1 MAEMSP
7 KFAFTQLLRAW
18 RQKLGLSQADLTG
31 EEEFDQAYI
40 SKLELGQRQV
50 CIRGLF
56 HLAGKLQME
65 PEELIAEV
73 NDLLREAK
81 KKAPSKKWQRMQLST
96 SQTLTSH

>member
-1 MAEMSP
+1 MPRPLNPLTIPLGVEMTP
-7 KFAFTQLLRAW
+7 ELAFAQVLRAR

-31 EEEFDQAYI
+31 EEEFDQAYV

-65 PEELIAEV
+65 PEELVAEV
-73 NDLLREAK
+73 KGLMRGG
-81 KKAPSKKWQRMQLST
+81 
-96 SQTLTSH
+96 